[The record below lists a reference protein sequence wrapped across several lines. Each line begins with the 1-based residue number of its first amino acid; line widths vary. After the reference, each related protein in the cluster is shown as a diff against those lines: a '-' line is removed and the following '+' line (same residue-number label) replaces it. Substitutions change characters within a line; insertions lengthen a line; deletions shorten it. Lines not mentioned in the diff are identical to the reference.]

1 MIGTQDKQQ
10 TYRSAPHLAAFFL
23 YLIFVWGIAYAR
35 KDYLW
40 INGDDPNL
48 LQQSLL
54 INAGFVPNVDFFS
67 GYPGLSLY
75 LQALLIK
82 LVGGAPFSQH
92 LYAALQ
98 ATVLGGV
105 FFWAGQRIA
114 PLLLL
119 LVLLFIYSQGALLNP
134 TPNPGYLFEIA
145 FVVGMK
151 KTWDFLGDARTQSA
165 AFAGAA
171 FSIAFLAKQY
181 GIFGPICFFLATLG
195 LLDITPRWRRR
206 FFGLSLTIVVVA
218 ILYSYFGS
226 FILDTAYGTS
236 GEFITPEEQRLLLLK
251 NATVF
256 VAPAAVGLCAYL
268 WIDKKSD
275 TPKLSL
281 VSFFLS
287 NLILLAIFLL
297 VSLSYFF
304 LQYGSAAVPDVFRE
318 IMFLAPKRINRYLVE
333 VSFSQASLLRAAYGL
348 LALAVLTFIFF
359 QKRTIVPRFPR
370 ASIYLLGIFVVGV
383 LMVRGVNLSATPFL
397 ALGYVAIITAVICRL
412 SGPVGTRMVILL
424 VSVSPLF
431 VILIPY
437 PNFAYHL
444 PLLVFAVLLASND
457 SSHDEFQGRF
467 NKTDLVPYFFV
478 VMLVGVLIFKANR
491 DADAYT
497 RYLFEGTVF
506 ISGDPRWNEAID
518 EAGKVKR
525 GEGSCSSYGCRYLL
539 LTDESFSNYGLI
551 IEKTI
556 SKN

>member
-1 MIGTQDKQQ
+1 MIGIQDNQQ
-10 TYRSAPHLAAFFL
+10 THRSAPHLVAFFL

-145 FVVGMK
+145 FVVGVK

-195 LLDITPRWRRR
+195 LLDIAPPWRRR
-206 FFGLSLTIVVVA
+206 LFGLSLTIIVAA

-226 FILDTAYGTS
+226 FILNTAYGTS
-236 GEFITPEEQRLLLLK
+236 GAYMTHEEQQFLLLK
-251 NATVF
+251 NSTIF
-256 VAPAAVGLCAYL
+256 VIPVAVSLFAYL
-268 WIDKKSD
+268 RVDQKSNA
-275 TPKLSL
+275 PKLSL
-281 VSFFLS
+281 MNFLLSNFIHLAVFLS
-287 NLILLAIFLL
+287 
-297 VSLSYFF
+297 VSVGYLFF
-304 LQYGSAAVPDVFRE
+304 QYGLGAVPDILRE
-318 IMFLAPKRINRYLVE
+318 IMFLAPKRINSYLLE
-333 VSFSQASLLRAAYGL
+333 VSFSQAALLRAAYGL
-348 LALAVLTFIFF
+348 LALGVLTFAFLQNRTMVPRIP
-359 QKRTIVPRFPR
+359 RTIV
-370 ASIYLLGIFVVGV
+370 YLIGFLVVGV
-383 LMVRGVNLSATPFL
+383 LMVRGANLSATPFL
-397 ALGYVAIITAVICRL
+397 SLGYIGIISVVIYRASSRL
-412 SGPVGTRMVILL
+412 VILL
-424 VSVSPLF
+424 ASVSPLF

-437 PNFAYHL
+437 TNYAYHL
-444 PLLVFAVLLASND
+444 PLLIFALLLASND
-457 SSHDEFQGRF
+457 GPHDEFQSRS
-467 NKTDLVPYFFV
+467 KKADLIPYFFV
-478 VMLVGVLIFKANR
+478 AMLVGVLIFKANR
-491 DADAYT
+491 DADTYT
-497 RYLFEGTVF
+497 RYLFDGTFFV
-506 ISGDPRWNEAID
+506 SGDPRWHEAID

-539 LTDESFSNYGLI
+539 LTDDSFSNYGLI

-556 SKN
+556 SKK